1 MPRSSKLENIE
12 PSEKQDIS
20 KSIRIAVKTGVVAI
34 GFESTLKAI
43 KKGKAKLVILA
54 KNPEE
59 SLRDQIEYYSR
70 LSEVPV
76 YDFKSSSWDLG
87 STCGKPFMISTMA
100 IQEPGDSNI
109 IQLVAGGRRN
119 E

>member
-1 MPRSSKLENIE
+1 MPRSSKGENVE
-12 PSEKQDIS
+12 ASDRQDIS

-34 GFESTLKAI
+34 GFESTLKSI
-43 KKGKAKLVILA
+43 KKGKAKLVIIA
-54 KNPEE
+54 RNPEE
-59 SLRDQIEYYSR
+59 DLRKQIEYYSS
-70 LSEVPV
+70 LSQIPV
-76 YDFKSSSWDLG
+76 YEFKSSSWDLG

-109 IQLVAGGRRN
+109 IQIATGGRKN